1 MATYTTNYQLHQWE
15 PEDPFLRTDFNT
27 DLLKLD
33 EGLTRQAEVSACLG
47 YEALQSRLLTDAAGK
62 PAADGRGL
70 LFDSFRTGARA
81 AFGGGC
87 GLKNG
92 GGVLLDTGTGL
103 ISFSDHYGADESYYL
118 GETASTQSAFTAAG
132 NGTLDSLSL
141 YLRGK
146 EGASVKL
153 AIRQGSAELWST
165 TAALTTE
172 VRAYTFQPRL
182 RLQKGVVYTIYVQRS
197 GGSLWVY
204 CAAGGGPIGYSAVCT
219 PAAGTSGT
227 VTGALCSRTPCRSAS
242 AWVRH
247 IGGNVHGTAAHMRPW
262 RRSPPAR
269 PSAPGARAARRP
281 SSASPWG
288 QPPPAPPS
296 AQGLPSR
303 TALTR
308 QSAIMGWF
316 WCNQM
321 SVA

>member
-118 GETASTQSAFTAAG
+118 GETASTQCTFTAAG

-153 AIRQGSAELWST
+153 AIR
-165 TAALTTE
+165 
-172 VRAYTFQPRL
+172 
-182 RLQKGVVYTIYVQRS
+182 
-197 GGSLWVY
+197 
-204 CAAGGGPIGYSAVCT
+204 
-219 PAAGTSGT
+219 
-227 VTGALCSRTPCRSAS
+227 
-242 AWVRH
+242 
-247 IGGNVHGTAAHMRPW
+247 
-262 RRSPPAR
+262 
-269 PSAPGARAARRP
+269 
-281 SSASPWG
+281 
-288 QPPPAPPS
+288 
-296 AQGLPSR
+296 
-303 TALTR
+303 
-308 QSAIMGWF
+308 
-316 WCNQM
+316 
-321 SVA
+321 

>member
-118 GETASTQSAFTAAG
+118 GETASTQCTFTAAG

-153 AIRQGSAELWST
+153 AIRQDSAELWST
-165 TAALTTE
+165 TKALTTE
-172 VRAYTFQPRL
+172 VQSHTFQPRL
-182 RLQKGVVYTIYVQRS
+182 RLQKGAVYTIYAQRS

-247 IGGNVHGTAAHMRPW
+247 IGGNVQCALQRDGGAYEAMEEI
-262 RRSPPAR
+262 SAR
-269 PSAPGARAARRP
+269 QTVSARGESCKETEFRLPVRSAPSGTSIRARI
-281 SSASPWG
+281 
-288 QPPPAPPS
+288 
-296 AQGLPSR
+296 
-303 TALTR
+303 TI
-308 QSAIMGWF
+308 QSTTDATICDYG
-316 WCNQM
+316 
-321 SVA
+321 VVLV